1 MSLLPIKKAISA
13 SETDHI
19 AVIELLFY
27 AYQDFTADPD
37 RLLLEL
43 GFGRAHHRVL
53 YFVSRRPGL
62 TVAELLDVLGIT
74 KQSLGR
80 VLKQLIDD
88 DYILQQAGIN
98 DRRQRELYPTKK
110 GRDLSLKLSAPQSER
125 IERALK
131 QAGLEDSNS
140 IRKFLAGMLDD
151 DRHEPAYI
159 ENLANDDNSHEN
171 G

>member
-1 MSLLPIKKAISA
+1 MPLSPIKKAIEA

-88 DYILQQAGIN
+88 EYILQEAGVK
-98 DRRQRELYPTKK
+98 DRRQRELYPTQK
-110 GRDLSLKLSAPQSER
+110 GRDLSLRLSEPQSQR
-125 IERALK
+125 IERALR
-131 QAGLEDSNS
+131 QADLEDSS
-140 IRKFLAGMLDD
+140 AVRKFLAGMLDN
-151 DRHEPAYI
+151 DRREPTYI
-159 ENLANDDNSHEN
+159 ENLAREND
-171 G
+171 